1 MLNHDAC
8 ELFANIHFQLLH
20 DQNIYFELKQHY
32 LNKRINKNILA
43 YMLSV
48 IFRKNYV

>member
-8 ELFANIHFQLLH
+8 ELFANIYFQLLH
-20 DQNIYFELKQHY
+20 NQNIYFELKQHY

-48 IFRKNYV
+48 IFRKNYM